1 MKTLND
7 YFDRIYCINL
17 DRRVDRW
24 NLVKEEFNKHSI
36 MVNRYSAIDGNDL
49 NLEVFSNPSVF
60 ETVGQLGCLISH
72 YNVIK
77 SAKHHNLS
85 SVLIMEDDIRFCD
98 DFNLHL
104 EQKMQDVPDNWD
116 MLFFGAN
123 HITRPIRVT
132 DNIYKM
138 TRAYSAHCYAIK
150 NTMFDSLLVNL
161 CEFKEPLDVTYANLQ
176 SNINSYVVNPHLV
189 WQNPGYS
196 DICEQS
202 VDYTHVHKISF

>member
-17 DRRVDRW
+17 YRRVDRW
-24 NLVKEEFNKHSI
+24 NLVKEEFNKHSL

-77 SAKHHNLS
+77 TAKYHNLS
-85 SVLIMEDDIRFCD
+85 SVLIMEDDIIFCD

-104 EQKMQDVPDNWD
+104 EQKMQDVPENWD

-150 NTMFDSLLVNL
+150 NTMFDSLLEIL
-161 CEFKEPLDVTYANLQ
+161 CQFKEPLDVTYANLQ
-176 SNINSYVVNPHLV
+176 PNINSYVVNPHLV

-196 DICEQS
+196 DICEQP